1 MTAPL
6 LEVDGVRVRYGAVT
20 AVDGVDLVVGPGEVV
35 GLVGANGAGKSST
48 LLAITGV
55 VRPTAGDVLL
65 EGRSVVGLPTERI
78 ARSGIALVPEGRH
91 VFSSFT
97 VEENLRLGLLGR
109 PDPEGAEDDL
119 AWVRE
124 LFPVVAARAEDFAGH
139 LSGGQQQML
148 VIARAL
154 LTRPRV
160 LLLDEPSLGLA
171 PTVVET
177 VFEALTEVRRRG
189 VAILLVEQRAQI
201 TVGFAD
207 RTHVMRGGR
216 IVMTLERGRH
226 VDVDTMAE
234 AYFG

>member
-1 MTAPL
+1 MADAL
-6 LEVDGVRVRYGAVT
+6 LEVSGLSVRYGAVSAVESVDL
-20 AVDGVDLVVGPGEVV
+20 AVDRGETV

-48 LLAITGV
+48 LLAVTGV
-55 VRPTAGDVLL
+55 VQAEAGDIRLD
-65 EGRSVVGLPTERI
+65 GRSVAGLPTERI
-78 ARSGIALVPEGRH
+78 ARAGMALVPEGRH

-109 PDPEGAEDDL
+109 SEPEGADEDL

-124 LFPVVAARAEDFAGH
+124 LFPVVATRANEFAGH

-189 VAILLVEQRAQI
+189 VAILLVEQRAQV

-216 IVMTLERGRH
+216 IVMTLKGDDEM
-226 VDVDTMAE
+226 DMETMAE

>member
-1 MTAPL
+1 MAEVL
-6 LEVDGVRVRYGAVT
+6 LRVDGLSVRYGAVS
-20 AVDGVDLVVGPGEVV
+20 AVEEVGFGVDGGEVV

-55 VRPTAGDVLL
+55 VRPQAGDVRLGG
-65 EGRSVVGLPTERI
+65 ESIVGWSTERI
-78 ARSGIALVPEGRH
+78 ARAGIALVPEGRH

-109 PDPEGAEDDL
+109 ADPAGAEDDL

-124 LFPVVAARAEDFAGH
+124 LFPVVAERADEFAGH

-154 LTRPRV
+154 LSRPRV

-171 PTVVET
+171 PSVVET
-177 VFEALTEVRRRG
+177 VFSALEQVRERG
-189 VAILLVEQRAQI
+189 VAILLVEQRAH
-201 TVGFAD
+201 VAVAFAD
-207 RTHVMRGGR
+207 RTHVMRSGR
-216 IVMTLERGRH
+216 LVMTLDRGHRI
-226 VDVDTMAE
+226 DVDEMAE